1 MTKLF
6 PLGMLENSGEKM
18 VLGWNFWGLYG
29 WHKAMP
35 AEGLFPAECDIN
47 AKSETLRRVNRRL
60 LLQGLGLLHQRRT
73 GWYSGWYPRGIG

>member
-18 VLGWNFWGLYG
+18 VLGGNFWGLYG

-35 AEGLFPAECDIN
+35 AEGLFPAESDIN
-47 AKSETLRRVNRRL
+47 AKSETLRGVNRRL
-60 LLQGLGLLHQRRT
+60 LLQGLGLLH
-73 GWYSGWYPRGIG
+73 